1 MLVRN
6 TSINYFTAVEKYSFE
21 QDTVIHQQKIKDES
35 LQIITKDTTKGD
47 FINIGTIK
55 TFDLQAID
63 SILKVSEQ
71 RELQI
76 KAQTDSIVKKPV
88 YRRALDTTEL
98 FYKQF
103 GIVSFP
109 LHEELDKDPFQ
120 QNIFLNFSDIK
131 PKEAKL
137 DQVFEHASS
146 EYTAVQLV
154 QEKEKIQP
162 KYFTRDAQ
170 FDWITILIVA
180 IFLLLG
186 WVSLFNRKYLG
197 SLVKAVVSYKEAN
210 KLYREKN
217 SLMLRASFIINTI
230 FISAISLFIIQLNQY
245 LSLETLKIANHLLC
259 LFIALGFMGLY
270 MIRFISAK
278 FIGFVFLQ
286 QRTFSEY
293 LHNVNIYTKVT
304 GLFLLPV
311 VIALQYLAIE
321 YLIVFIW
328 IGLITIGILYFLQ
341 TLRAFQILIRN
352 NVSIFYMILY
362 LCAFEITP
370 FLMIYKLL
378 LS

>member
-21 QDTVIHQQKIKDES
+21 QDTAIHQQEIKDDS
-35 LQIITKDTTKGD
+35 LQIITKDTTKKD
-47 FINIGTIK
+47 FINFGTIK

-63 SILKVSEQ
+63 SILKISEE
-71 RELQI
+71 RERQI
-76 KAQTDSIVKKPV
+76 KVQTDSIAKRPV
-88 YRRALDTTEL
+88 YRRKLDTTEL
-98 FYKQF
+98 YYQQF
-103 GIVSFP
+103 GIAGFP

-131 PKEAKL
+131 PEEAKP
-137 DQVFEHASS
+137 DQVFAHVSAESN
-146 EYTAVQLV
+146 TVQLV

-162 KYFTRDAQ
+162 KYFTKDAQ

-180 IFLLLG
+180 VFLLLG
-186 WVSLFNRKYLG
+186 WVSLFNKKYLG
-197 SLVKAVVSYKEAN
+197 SLVKAVVSYNEAN
-210 KLYREKN
+210 TLYREKN
-217 SLMLRASFIINTI
+217 SLMVRASFIINII

-245 LSLETLKIANHLLC
+245 LNLGTEKIAKHLLY
-259 LFIALGFMGLY
+259 LFVALGFIGLY
-270 MIRFISAK
+270 LLRFISAK

-286 QRTFSEY
+286 QRIFSEY

-304 GLFLLPV
+304 GLLLLPV
-311 VIALQYLAIE
+311 VIALQYLAVE
-321 YLIVFIW
+321 YLIVILW
-328 IGLITIGILYFLQ
+328 IGLIIIGFLYFLQ

-362 LCAFEITP
+362 LCAVEIAP

>member
-21 QDTVIHQQKIKDES
+21 QDTVIHQQKIKDNS
-35 LQIITKDTTKGD
+35 LQIITKDTIKVD

-103 GIVSFP
+103 GIASFP

-146 EYTAVQLV
+146 EYTEVQPV

-186 WVSLFNRKYLG
+186 WVSLFNKKYLG

-210 KLYREKN
+210 NLYREKN
-217 SLMLRASFIINTI
+217 SLMLRASFIINII
-230 FISAISLFIIQLNQY
+230 FITAISLFIIQLNQY
-245 LSLETLKIANHLLC
+245 LSLGTEKIAKHLLY
-259 LFIALGFMGLY
+259 LFIMVGFMGLY

-311 VIALQYLAIE
+311 VIALQYLAVE

>member
-21 QDTVIHQQKIKDES
+21 QDTVIHQQKIKDDS

-103 GIVSFP
+103 GIASFP

-180 IFLLLG
+180 VFLLLG
-186 WVSLFNRKYLG
+186 WVSLFNKKYLG
-197 SLVKAVVSYKEAN
+197 SLVKAVVSYNEAN

-217 SLMLRASFIINTI
+217 SLMLRASFIINNI

-245 LSLETLKIANHLLC
+245 LSLGTLKIANHLLC

-328 IGLITIGILYFLQ
+328 IGLIIIGILYFLQ